1 MFCAGKVVSHLDIY
15 HYFMD
20 QRLTFITLGVT
31 DLSVSR
37 KFYEEI
43 FGWKPDPSS
52 SGDVVFF
59 KLNGIMLSLFPREE
73 LANDAEVSSKG
84 SGFRP
89 FSLAYNVRSEQE
101 VDDIVSDLKLKGVIV
116 LKTPQKAFWGGYTS
130 YVADPD
136 GNLWEIAYNPFIRL
150 DDSGN
155 VM

>member
-1 MFCAGKVVSHLDIY
+1 
-15 HYFMD
+15 MD
-20 QRLTFITLGVT
+20 QRLTYITLGVT

-43 FGWKPDPSS
+43 FGWTPDPSS

-73 LANDAEVSSKG
+73 LAKDAEVSSKG
-84 SGFRP
+84 NGFRS

-101 VDDIVSDLKLKGVIV
+101 VDECIAMLKAKGVRVLKL
-116 LKTPQKAFWGGYTS
+116 PQKAFWGGYTS

-136 GNLWEIAYNPFIRL
+136 GNLWEIAYNPYVVL
-150 DDSGN
+150 DRSGN
-155 VM
+155 VE